1 MARYH
6 PYKGAKGWFL
16 LNVLMSLPYVP
27 VLHCRKV
34 LAALVFV
41 ALGVW
46 VWPTPVGV
54 RALVDYL
61 RSVADDTSSNA
72 PDL

>member
-1 MARYH
+1 
-6 PYKGAKGWFL
+6 
-16 LNVLMSLPYVP
+16 MSLPYVP